1 MVKFSRSI
9 WKNLHRAEKIYTG
22 AACGACDKYQVC
34 MVMTHYRPAQ
44 LAELPR
50 SKFDPE
56 LFPHSAYVKIFV
68 TFATKVPY
76 FNILRQKVTNFD
88 AEMEREGG
96 NGERMRK
103 WRESFSFSFLILSP
117 FPLHFLI
124 LSPFPLHFLIL
135 SPFPRSPAARL
146 QRVVTPC
153 HPPENLHWQLFLH
166 PLHSDI

>member
-1 MVKFSRSI
+1 MI
-9 WKNLHRAEKIYTG
+9 
-22 AACGACDKYQVC
+22 
-34 MVMTHYRPAQ
+34 RPAQ

-68 TFATKVPY
+68 TFATKVQY

-103 WRESFSFSFLILSP
+103 WRE
-117 FPLHFLI
+117 
-124 LSPFPLHFLIL
+124 
-135 SPFPRSPAARL
+135 REEMERE
-146 QRVVTPC
+146 R
-153 HPPENLHWQLFLH
+153 
-166 PLHSDI
+166 